1 MSAGSPTG
9 VMPPNSMPVSAT
21 ATSCGANEALRASRW
36 RRTSPLTSARV
47 VASTRQAA
55 SVVSP
60 ARRAATT
67 TQFADASG
75 GTP

>member
-1 MSAGSPTG
+1 
-9 VMPPNSMPVSAT
+9 MPPNSMPDSAT
-21 ATSCGANEALRASRW
+21 ATSCGANDALRAPRC

-55 SVVSP
+55 SVVCP

-67 TQFADASG
+67 TQFAEASS
-75 GTP
+75 GTS